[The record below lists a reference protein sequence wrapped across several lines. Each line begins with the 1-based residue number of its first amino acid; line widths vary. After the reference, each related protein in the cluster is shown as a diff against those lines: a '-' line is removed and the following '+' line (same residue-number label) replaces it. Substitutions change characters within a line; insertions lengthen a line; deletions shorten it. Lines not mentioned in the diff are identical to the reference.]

1 MKLHAGNPNLMRTN
15 PNAGLAAVPNKLGDK
30 NPERYVRGGYT
41 PRQRDEHEAL
51 PPSISLWQQPVYV
64 PHSME
69 PIRGGA
75 NDFLRYK
82 SRGV

>member
-1 MKLHAGNPNLMRTN
+1 MRVNPPATLEAL
-15 PNAGLAAVPNKLGDK
+15 PSKLGDK

-41 PRQRDEHEAL
+41 SRQRDEHEAL
-51 PPSISLWQQPVYV
+51 PPSINVWQQPVYV